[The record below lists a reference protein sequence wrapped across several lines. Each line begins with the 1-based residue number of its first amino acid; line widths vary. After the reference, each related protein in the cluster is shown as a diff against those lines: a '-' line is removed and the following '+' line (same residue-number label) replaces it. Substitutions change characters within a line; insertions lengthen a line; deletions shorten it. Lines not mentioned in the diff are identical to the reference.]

1 MMTHPPVHT
10 PPGAGYDADVST
22 TPPSGPP
29 PAPAKAS
36 VWEDFLDI
44 FYAPSAVFAR
54 RERGSVWIPMLVVT
68 VLIGTFFTLNSGML
82 EPMMDAEFRRSM
94 AAAAEGGGPRPTTEQ
109 LDQIRA
115 FGATMGK
122 IMAFAS
128 MPIAILLVGAAL
140 WFAGKLVSARQT
152 FHAAL
157 VVTAYA
163 YMPKVLESL
172 LVSVQGLLLDTSTLT
187 GRFQLTFGI
196 GRFLDPDTTSPVL
209 LALLGRV
216 DVFTLWVTVLL
227 AIGLAVTGRVSKAQA
242 AIAAA
247 VVWLVGA
254 LPTVLPALRG

>member
-1 MMTHPPVHT
+1 MTHPPVHT

-22 TPPSGPP
+22 TPPSAPP
-29 PAPAKAS
+29 PAAAKAS

-54 RERGSVWIPMLVVT
+54 REQGSVWIPMLVVT
-68 VLIGTFFTLNSGML
+68 VLIGTFFVLNSGML
-82 EPMMDAEFRRSM
+82 EAMMDAEFRRSM
-94 AAAAEGGGPRPTTEQ
+94 AAAAQGGGPQPTAEQ
-109 LDQIRA
+109 LEQMRG
-115 FGATMGK
+115 FGATMAK
-122 IMAFAS
+122 VMAFVS
-128 MPIAILLVGAAL
+128 VPIVILFVGTTL

-157 VVTAYA
+157 VVAAYS
-163 YMPKVLESL
+163 YMPKVLETL
-172 LVSVQGLLLDTSTLT
+172 LVSVQGLVLDASTLD
-187 GRFQLTFGI
+187 GRFRLTFGI

-227 AIGLAVTGRVSKAQA
+227 AIGLAVTGRIPKAQA